1 MRVAKLG
8 LVSAMALTL
17 AGCAEGM
24 LAAPGNADPRSAFG
38 AASAGRE
45 NTAASAILEAIS
57 DTTTDLDAFDYL
69 EPGRTIALGQRGR
82 ATVAYFDNCRVEQI
96 RGGTV
101 EIGTSES
108 RVTGGQISARTIP
121 CKGSR
126 PVVIAAASEAG
137 AGVSRAFPP
146 ERWMEASI
154 KGARPILKWRG
165 TRGDSYTLTV
175 TDLELRPGR
184 VMWTGTVRGTYLAY
198 PAGAPALATGIP
210 YEAKVEGQGV
220 AARAVF
226 SIDPRLDVADTP
238 ANRVVFLG
246 R

>member
-1 MRVAKLG
+1 MRVATLG
-8 LVSAMALTL
+8 LVSAMALSL

-24 LAAPGNADPRSAFG
+24 LASPGSADPRSALG
-38 AASAGRE
+38 AASAARE
-45 NTAASAILEAIS
+45 STAATAILEAIS
-57 DTTTDLDAFDYL
+57 EATTDLDAFDYL
-69 EPGRTIALGQRGR
+69 EPGRTIPLGQRGR
-82 ATVAYFDNCRVEQI
+82 ATVAYLENCRVEQI

-101 EIGTSES
+101 EIGTTES
-108 RVTGGQISARTIP
+108 RVTGGQISARTIA

-126 PVVIAAASEAG
+126 PIVMAAASEAG

-146 ERWMEASI
+146 ERWLETSI
-154 KGARPILKWRG
+154 RGARPILKWRG
-165 TRGDSYTLTV
+165 ARGDAHTLTI

-184 VMWTGTVRGTYLAY
+184 VMWSGTVRGTYLAY
-198 PAGAPALATGIP
+198 PANAPALVTGIP
-210 YEAKVEGQGV
+210 YEAKVEGPGV

-246 R
+246 P